1 MSTVIVSASVKDLV
15 VKADVVVQGYKVSV
29 TGQPEQVVPTPTATF
44 NDVAP
49 GDYVATVVLV
59 DAAGAAIGDPQSAS
73 FTIAAPTQTVS
84 VVDVVTVA
92 VS

>member
-1 MSTVIVSASVKDLV
+1 MSTVIVTATVKDLV

-29 TGQPEQVVPTPTATF
+29 TGQPDQIVAVPTATF
-44 NDVAP
+44 PDVVP

-59 DAAGAAIGDPQSAS
+59 DSAGANIGDPQSAS
-73 FTIAAPTQTVS
+73 FTIAVPTQTVS